1 MRKLIHLITV
11 FTLIMSFSAG
21 FAQDK
26 GNWRLYRSKKEI
38 KEQQVP
44 EAPLTPSQLNNNGFQ
59 TGQPSI
65 GIVNIYEDYRITK
78 MVDKYMEA
86 YSDGKIDGYRVQLFF
101 GDRDSA
107 RETKAT
113 FLKKYPTTRAD
124 VTYLAPNFRVR
135 VGNFRTLMEAEKF
148 KNELGGLFPNCY
160 IVPEKIPLPPLK
172 VKN

>member
-1 MRKLIHLITV
+1 MQKRIQLITI
-11 FTLIMSFSAG
+11 FTFVLCYCAG
-21 FAQDK
+21 FSQEK
-26 GNWRLYRSKKEI
+26 SNWRLYRSKKEV

-44 EAPLTPSQLNNNGFQ
+44 EAPVTPTPLNNIYQNETPSV
-59 TGQPSI
+59 
-65 GIVNIYEDYRITK
+65 GIVNIYEDYRVAK
-78 MVDKYMEA
+78 LVDRYMEA

-148 KNELGGLFPNCY
+148 KNELSGLFPNCY